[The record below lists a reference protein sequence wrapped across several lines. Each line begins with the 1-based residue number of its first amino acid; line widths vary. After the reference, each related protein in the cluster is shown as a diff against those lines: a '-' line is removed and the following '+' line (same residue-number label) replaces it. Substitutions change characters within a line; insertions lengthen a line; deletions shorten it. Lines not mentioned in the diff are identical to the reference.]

1 MKTPVFIL
9 LFLLLS
15 SLSPAKDAGAEA
27 RMPADVGRVAECYSV
42 ASLYADCFATETV
55 QPAVPVARARP
66 AQAFGESPPD
76 DRRCPEL
83 LFRTPFLARA
93 ELLYAICRFPAVAE
107 RTDGPAVPPDRL
119 SPVRH
124 TGHLASHPFI
134 RIRTVHPAGDAV
146 RVNSVCEPLPN
157 AVRPGAWRRAHNKS

>member
-15 SLSPAKDAGAEA
+15 SLSPAKDAVRKRVCRPMSAGS
-27 RMPADVGRVAECYSV
+27 RSVTPWRLSMPIVSPRRPFSRL
-42 ASLYADCFATETV
+42 S
-55 QPAVPVARARP
+55 VARARP

-124 TGHLASHPFI
+124 TGHLAFHPFI
-134 RIRTVHPAGDAV
+134 RFRTVHPAGDAV
-146 RVNSVCEPLPN
+146 RVNSVCEPPPN

>member
-55 QPAVPVARARP
+55 QPAVPSPVRALRKHL
-66 AQAFGESPPD
+66 GNH
-76 DRRCPEL
+76 RRCPEL

-124 TGHLASHPFI
+124 TGHLAFHPFI
-134 RIRTVHPAGDAV
+134 RSRTVHPAGDAV

>member
-27 RMPADVGRVAECYSV
+27 RMPADVGRVAGV
-42 ASLYADCFATETV
+42 LLRGVSLCRLFRHGDRSAGC
-55 QPAVPVARARP
+55 PVARARP
-66 AQAFGESPPD
+66 APSIWRITAD

>member
-55 QPAVPVARARP
+55 QPAVP
-66 AQAFGESPPD
+66 
-76 DRRCPEL
+76 
-83 LFRTPFLARA
+83 
-93 ELLYAICRFPAVAE
+93 
-107 RTDGPAVPPDRL
+107 
-119 SPVRH
+119 SPVRALRK
-124 TGHLASHPFI
+124 HLENHRRTTVDVRNSCFGRHFSLVRSCCTQYVVSLLSQSELTALPSH
-134 RIRTVHPAGDAV
+134 RTDYLRFGILDI
-146 RVNSVCEPLPN
+146 
-157 AVRPGAWRRAHNKS
+157 

>member
-27 RMPADVGRVAECYSV
+27 RMPADVALCRLFRHGDRSAGC
-42 ASLYADCFATETV
+42 
-55 QPAVPVARARP
+55 PVARARP

-76 DRRCPEL
+76 DRRYPEL